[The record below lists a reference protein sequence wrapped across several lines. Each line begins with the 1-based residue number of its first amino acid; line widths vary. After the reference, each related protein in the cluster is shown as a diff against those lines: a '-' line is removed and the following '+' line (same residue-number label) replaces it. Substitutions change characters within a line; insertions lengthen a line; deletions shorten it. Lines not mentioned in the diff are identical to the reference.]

1 MCEVPVWRCGQ
12 GKNHSCLNLIL
23 WLQQVLCR
31 DVLWLDLGFILIT
44 VGCIEGRL
52 KGGNSG

>member
-1 MCEVPVWRCGQ
+1 MCEIHVWRCGQ
-12 GKNHSCLNLIL
+12 GKNHSSLNLIL

-52 KGGNSG
+52 KGGNSL